1 MVASLTP
8 KVLIAMPAYNEAGR
22 IENFIQELSQ
32 EIKGVELSFIVVDD
46 ASSDSTYESLVVL
59 STQDINIAVEQNLV
73 NQGHGP
79 STIKALTLAVNQKP
93 DCILMIDG
101 DGHFDCTEVSNIL
114 TFFLENSYD
123 IVEGVRIHRNDP
135 FFRRIVSS
143 ITRWLVARESGVQPG
158 DANTPLRLYKTET
171 AKLLLTHIPRNSL
184 IPNLHISSLT
194 RTLPLKFREFQVKPY
209 IRPSTVAIANPTMQ
223 QIGTSWGPSIN
234 VLPNSKF
241 IKFCVK
247 STFEWLEIS
256 RTGKIE

>member
-1 MVASLTP
+1 
-8 KVLIAMPAYNEAGR
+8 MPAYNEAGR
-22 IENFIQELSQ
+22 IENFIQELNQ

-59 STQDINIAVEQNLV
+59 SSTDINLTEEKNLV

-79 STIKALTLAVNQKP
+79 STIKALTLAANQEP

-101 DGHFDCTEVSNIL
+101 DGHFDCIEVSNIL
-114 TFFLENSYD
+114 NFFLVNTYE
-123 IVEGVRIHRNDP
+123 IVEGVRIYRTDP
-135 FFRRIVSS
+135 LFRRIVSS
-143 ITRWLVARESGVQPG
+143 ITRWLVARKSGVRPS

-171 AKLLLTHIPRNSL
+171 AKLLLTYIPRKSL

-194 RTLPLKFREFQVKPY
+194 RTLPLKFKEFQVKPY
-209 IRPSTVAIANPTMQ
+209 IRPSTVAIANPPMQ

-241 IKFCVK
+241 IKFCIK
-247 STFEWLEIS
+247 STF
-256 RTGKIE
+256 